1 MDNMKRCPMCGQM
14 VKAEALKCRYC
25 GYWFNTPNDT
35 KPTPDNRS
43 EDEARRRQQD
53 EARRQ
58 QEEARRQQDEA
69 RRQQDDARRRQQDD
83 ARRQQDEARRRREEA
98 RWQEENSFSS
108 QGGRLITVMGVIQ
121 EGIGIGLK
129 NFLSVFLA
137 CILYVITIWVPYLN
151 VGTTIGLNTLPLKL
165 SKNSDAVVSPTFIFD
180 GHYRK
185 YMGEFFNLVGLM
197 SISIFPALCFM
208 FVPAIIISYGWSQ
221 ALFLLLDK
229 ELSPS
234 EAMMQS
240 TKITYGYKSTLFWID
255 VVCSL
260 VFFIISGILMWIIG
274 MIMNS
279 MVVTFIIMAVL
290 IAIFIVVKMACNAVV
305 YRELSKRM
313 AE

>member
-1 MDNMKRCPMCGQM
+1 
-14 VKAEALKCRYC
+14 
-25 GYWFNTPNDT
+25 
-35 KPTPDNRS
+35 
-43 EDEARRRQQD
+43 
-53 EARRQ
+53 
-58 QEEARRQQDEA
+58 
-69 RRQQDDARRRQQDD
+69 
-83 ARRQQDEARRRREEA
+83 
-98 RWQEENSFSS
+98 
-108 QGGRLITVMGVIQ
+108 MGVIQ

-229 ELSPS
+229 EMSPS

-274 MIMNS
+274 MILNS
-279 MVVTFIIMAVL
+279 MVVTFIVMAVL